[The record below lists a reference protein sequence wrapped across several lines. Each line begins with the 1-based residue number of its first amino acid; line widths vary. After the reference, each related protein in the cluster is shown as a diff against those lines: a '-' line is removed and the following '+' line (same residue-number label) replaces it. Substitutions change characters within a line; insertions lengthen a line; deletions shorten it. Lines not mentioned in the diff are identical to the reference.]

1 MPLTIR
7 PARFPEDAQALARLC
22 WGYRDLLAAR
32 CAATPAIVDTY
43 YANDSYG
50 ALIDDLPRIHARPA
64 GDILLA
70 DLDGTPVGCAMYYP
84 LSLPAT
90 CEIKRVFVED
100 RARGHGA
107 GKALMREAMTR
118 ARADGYDRMVLDTMY
133 LLTEAI
139 ALYDVLG
146 FAPCAPFYDPDPEF
160 APILRFYDHPLSD
173 QPA

>member
-7 PARFPEDAQALARLC
+7 PIRFPEDAEALARLC

-32 CAATPAIVDTY
+32 CAATPAIVDAY
-43 YANDSYG
+43 YSEDSYA

-70 DLDGTPVGCAMYYP
+70 ELDGLAVGCAMYYP
-84 LSLPAT
+84 LDLPTT

-100 RARGHGA
+100 SARGHGA
-107 GKALMREAMTR
+107 GKALMRDAMQR

-139 ALYDVLG
+139 ALYEALG
-146 FAPCAPFYDPDPEF
+146 FAPCPPFYTPEPAF
-160 APILRFYDHPLSD
+160 APILRFYDHPL
-173 QPA
+173 

>member
-32 CAATPAIVDTY
+32 YAATPTIVDTY
-43 YANDSYG
+43 YDNDSYG
-50 ALIDDLPRIHARPA
+50 ALIDDLPRIHDRPA

-70 DLDGTPVGCAMYYP
+70 DLDGAVVGCAMYYP

-90 CEIKRVFVED
+90 CEIKRVFVSD
-100 RARGHGA
+100 SARGHGA
-107 GKALMREAMTR
+107 GKALMRAAMSR

-133 LLTEAI
+133 MLTEAI
-139 ALYDVLG
+139 ALYEALG

-160 APILRFYDHPLSD
+160 APILRFYDHPL
-173 QPA
+173 